1 MALINFEINVILTW
15 SANFFIVPGTVTN
28 QVTTFATTGTEFYVP
43 VVTLSTQYNTTL
55 LRQLKSGFK
64 GTINLNKYQPKT
76 AIQTLNQYLDY
87 LIVTSFQGVIE
98 LLFYHLKM
106 ICTEQVKSD
115 ILL

>member
-55 LRQLKSGFK
+55 LRQL
-64 GTINLNKYQPKT
+64 
-76 AIQTLNQYLDY
+76 NQDSKAQ
-87 LIVTSFQGVIE
+87 LI
-98 LLFYHLKM
+98 
-106 ICTEQVKSD
+106 
-115 ILL
+115 

>member
-64 GTINLNKYQPKT
+64 VTTNLNKYQPKT

-87 LIVTSFQGVIE
+87 LIVRSFQGVIE
-98 LLFYHLKM
+98 FLFYHLKM
-106 ICTEQVKSD
+106 IYTEQVKSD